1 MAADKIF
8 YNGQVFTMDPC
19 GQICEASPCQATGCF
34 TPGDCETAMT
44 FKGDSTECIDLKGK
58 TVLPGLGDAHLHASS
73 TCELLFS
80 FDMYN
85 IGLTYDAHPKD
96 AMDIY
101 KNIIAENAAKDGAPR
116 YSEAPAGIPDIS
128 CRILRRCRPQQ
139 ISMRCAATPL

>member
-19 GQICEASPCQATGCF
+19 GQICEAFAVSGDRLIYTG
-34 TPGDCETAMT
+34 DSETAMT
-44 FKGDSTECIDLKGK
+44 LKSDSTECIDLEGK

-85 IGLTYDAHPKD
+85 IGLAYDAEPKD

-101 KNIIAENAAKDGAPR
+101 KKIIEENAAKDGSA
-116 YSEAPAGIPDIS
+116 AV
-128 CRILRRCRPQQ
+128 LRGTGWDPGYFMQDPKT
-139 ISMRCAATPL
+139 SKP